1 MTMLSIGS
9 TVLLPSII
17 LNYLLLN
24 RWLIENPKLK
34 ISDYSSWLLT
44 NTPLWAYLLFTNILI
59 LFYLTFKKKSIH
71 ISPLFLILPF
81 IIFQFTNIHQID
93 YLYFWTSVP
102 DSITYK
108 QLGLTFFECG
118 KLAIDCISEP
128 LLQWPPGQPILS
140 GLLALFFDE
149 IASYIYVLFFSYA
162 TYIIFKLTYERTNN
176 FSLLGVFLFYIF
188 HNNFDITPL
197 IISEV
202 PYAFLSIL
210 GLYLLKKQNFN
221 LSFIYLLLSFFIRPI
236 GIINLLI
243 FFIFLF
249 LRKRELINK
258 YLIYLFASIFLI
270 MSYNYFLN
278 NQFIF
283 STTLS
288 TNIEQGEMLND
299 FEDRDLSS
307 VEYLTELTNNNN
319 YLQVFDNVK
328 RLYGYGSRSCDF
340 TNCFLY
346 NPLYD
351 NKGNIPTLLDESML
365 GLIMKPLLV
374 LLFAIGA
381 PLGLWAHLP
390 WISIFSVSKKDIFSN
405 ILFLIFI
412 LNILLSSLTF
422 EYGSRWWLLPNLM
435 LIYLI
440 PLSIKNLKHLI
451 LK

>member
-1 MTMLSIGS
+1 MLSIVS
-9 TVLLPSII
+9 KALLPLVIF
-17 LNYLLLN
+17 NYLLLN
-24 RWLIENPKLK
+24 RWLIENTKIK
-34 ISDYSSWLLT
+34 ISDYSSWLLSS
-44 NTPLWAYLLFTNILI
+44 TPLWVYLFVTNILI
-59 LFYLTFKKKSIH
+59 IFYLTLKKKSIQ
-71 ISPLFLILPF
+71 ISPLFLTLPF
-81 IIFQFTNIHQID
+81 IIFQFLNIHQIN
-93 YLYFWTSVP
+93 YLYFWNSVP

-118 KLAIDCISEP
+118 KLATDCISEP

-140 GLLALFFDE
+140 GILALFFE
-149 IASYIYVLFFSYA
+149 QTASYIYVLFFASALYL
-162 TYIIFKLTYERTNN
+162 IFKLSFEKTNR
-176 FSLLGVFLFYIF
+176 FSLLGIFLFYIF

-202 PYAFLSIL
+202 PYSFFSIL
-210 GLYLLKKQNFN
+210 GLYFLKKQNFN
-221 LSFIYLLLSFFIRPI
+221 LSFIFFLLGFFVRPI

-258 YLIYLFASIFLI
+258 FLIYLFVSIFLT
-270 MSYNYFLN
+270 MSYNYLLN

-299 FEDRDLSS
+299 FEERDITN
-307 VEYLTELTNNNN
+307 VEYLTKLTNNSN
-319 YLQVFDNVK
+319 YLQVLDNVK

-340 TNCFLY
+340 SNCFLY
-346 NPLYD
+346 NPLYTS
-351 NKGNIPTLLDESML
+351 KGNAPVLLDESIL
-365 GLIMKPLLV
+365 GLIIKPLLV
-374 LLFAIGA
+374 LMFAIGA
-381 PLGLWAHLP
+381 PLGIWVYLP
-390 WISIFSVSKKDIFSN
+390 WFSIFSVSKKDLFSN
-405 ILFLIFI
+405 LLFLVLI
-412 LNILLSSLTF
+412 LNILLSSLTL

-440 PLSIKNLKHLI
+440 PLSIKNLRYLI

>member
-1 MTMLSIGS
+1 
-9 TVLLPSII
+9 
-17 LNYLLLN
+17 
-24 RWLIENPKLK
+24 
-34 ISDYSSWLLT
+34 
-44 NTPLWAYLLFTNILI
+44 
-59 LFYLTFKKKSIH
+59 
-71 ISPLFLILPF
+71 
-81 IIFQFTNIHQID
+81 
-93 YLYFWTSVP
+93 
-102 DSITYK
+102 
-108 QLGLTFFECG
+108 
-118 KLAIDCISEP
+118 
-128 LLQWPPGQPILS
+128 
-140 GLLALFFDE
+140 
-149 IASYIYVLFFSYA
+149 
-162 TYIIFKLTYERTNN
+162 
-176 FSLLGVFLFYIF
+176 
-188 HNNFDITPL
+188 
-197 IISEV
+197 
-202 PYAFLSIL
+202 
-210 GLYLLKKQNFN
+210 
-221 LSFIYLLLSFFIRPI
+221 
-236 GIINLLI
+236 
-243 FFIFLF
+243 
-249 LRKRELINK
+249 
-258 YLIYLFASIFLI
+258 

>member
-1 MTMLSIGS
+1 MSILTIGS
-9 TVLLPSII
+9 KVLLPSLIF
-17 LNYLLLN
+17 NYLLLN
-24 RWLIENPKLK
+24 SWLIENPNLK
-34 ISDYSSWLLT
+34 ISDYSSWLLL
-44 NTPLWAYLLFTNILI
+44 NTPLWVYLLVTNII
-59 LFYLTFKKKSIH
+59 IFFYLTFKKKNIQ
-71 ISPLFLILPF
+71 ISPLLLVLPF
-81 IIFQFTNIHQID
+81 IIFQFTNIYQTD

-149 IASYIYVLFFSYA
+149 IASYIYILFFSYA

-188 HNNFDITPL
+188 HNNFDLTPF

-202 PYAFLSIL
+202 PYAFFTIF
-210 GLYLLKKQNFN
+210 GIYYLKKQNFN
-221 LSFIYLLLSFFIRPI
+221 LSFIFLLLSFFVRPI
-236 GIINLLI
+236 GIVNLLI

-249 LRKRELINK
+249 LRKRELLNK
-258 YLIYLFASIFLI
+258 FLLYLLASIFLI

-288 TNIEQGEMLND
+288 TNIEQGEMLRD
-299 FEDRDLSS
+299 FEDRDLSNI
-307 VEYLTELTNNNN
+307 EYLTELTNNNN
-319 YLQVFDNVK
+319 YHQVLDNIS
-328 RLYGYGSRSCDF
+328 RLYGEGSRSCDF
-340 TNCFLY
+340 SYCFLY
-346 NPLYD
+346 NPLY
-351 NKGNIPTLLDESML
+351 NNQGNIPTLLDESML
-365 GLIMKPLLV
+365 GSIIKPLLEI
-374 LLFAIGA
+374 LFAIGA
-381 PLGLWAHLP
+381 PLGLWVYLP
-390 WISIFSVSKKDIFSN
+390 FLSIFSIAKNDLFSN
-405 ILFLIFI
+405 LLFLIFI

-440 PLSIKNLKHLI
+440 PLSIKNLKHI
-451 LK
+451 IPK